1 MRGSARALASL
12 LVVCCWL
19 SSVQCFTGLASYR
32 AVRPASLPTR
42 SNAAF
47 SSCVSRRACD
57 NGAKR
62 RGYGGV
68 MMVSKPSVPEAKG
81 ATVDPAE
88 VEAALVEEDKNVY
101 LGLFAL
107 QLLPSLLIGYKLA
120 SFVYF
125 GLLAV
130 STVYLGSKRMDIPDE
145 TRNPITAAQAF
156 GAPFAA
162 SVSLFGVFAL
172 LKYTDI
178 SVGIAYQYLTTFL
191 GVATS
196 VSVLPPILRSVL
208 PENVVNVPVSAPL
221 DTVLATAFPETWE
234 NDDQP
239 LLDFAELAVLVSA
252 TSAAFVYINPAVGLS
267 AKFLIPN
274 VFAWCIGMQSI
285 GLISIST
292 FPAAAILLTG
302 LFCYDIFWVFGTE
315 VMMTVAT
322 KIEAPVKFLFPSLT
336 DPSKRYP
343 FSVLGLGDI
352 VIPATFCTLMR
363 SFDIYLEGAR
373 QAEAAAARALLT
385 EVGNK
390 NPFALW
396 LDSILGTPVAQ
407 ADSGVSEA
415 STKGIPPGGRL
426 AAAGVAGAVGE
437 AGGGRSYF
445 DNSVAAYAIG
455 LGLCF
460 TVNFVSKS
468 GQPALLYLN
477 PALLS
482 SAILTAV
489 LNGNGELGKLLAFG
503 VGKDST
509 ASEDDP

>member
-1 MRGSARALASL
+1 
-12 LVVCCWL
+12 
-19 SSVQCFTGLASYR
+19 
-32 AVRPASLPTR
+32 
-42 SNAAF
+42 
-47 SSCVSRRACD
+47 
-57 NGAKR
+57 
-62 RGYGGV
+62 
-68 MMVSKPSVPEAKG
+68 MMVSKPSAAEAKG
-81 ATVDPAE
+81 ETVDPAE

-208 PENVVNVPVSAPL
+208 PENVVNAPVSAPL
-221 DTVLATAFPETWE
+221 DTVLAKAFPETWE

-252 TSAAFVYINPAVGLS
+252 TTAAFVYVNPAVGLS

-385 EVGNK
+385 EVANK
-390 NPFALW
+390 NPIALW

-407 ADSGVSEA
+407 AGSGVSEA
-415 STKGIPPGGRL
+415 SPKGIPPGGRL
-426 AAAGVAGAVGE
+426 AAAGAAGAVGE

-445 DNSVAAYAIG
+445 DNSVAAYALG

-503 VGKDST
+503 VGKDSK